1 MRGILL
7 FLMMIAVACLGCA
20 IQEIDSDFP
29 AVRDDSDYYPMMH
42 FEHLRDFKHL
52 QADWPLLL
60 SEEFTQC

>member
-29 AVRDDSDYYPMMH
+29 SVYPDDEYFPLRH
-42 FEHLRDFKHL
+42 FEHLRTFDHL
-52 QADWPLLL
+52 QDEWPPLL
-60 SEEFTQC
+60 SEEFTRC